1 MHYHNARLR
10 RHFPGSYPKK
20 ARIITRSVADSQG
33 RTKFLTASE
42 YRVRG
47 RDEASKGFQPLAHLT
62 IPLRRLG
69 PRDGCSR
76 YYRYFV
82 AWAIQHLGL

>member
-1 MHYHNARLR
+1 MRYNNARLR
-10 RHFPGSYPKK
+10 RHFPGSYPRK
-20 ARIITRSVADSQG
+20 ARFIILADSQG

-62 IPLRRLG
+62 IPLRRLR
-69 PRDGCSR
+69 PRYGCSR